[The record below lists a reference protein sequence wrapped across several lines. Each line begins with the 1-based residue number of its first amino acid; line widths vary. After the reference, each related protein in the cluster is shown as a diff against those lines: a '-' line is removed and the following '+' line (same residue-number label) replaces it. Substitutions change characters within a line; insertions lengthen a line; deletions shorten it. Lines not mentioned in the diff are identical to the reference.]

1 MISPRET
8 QPYLQS
14 AAGLVC
20 KALMNDYKRM
30 VNVCDGKRKANRGPL
45 SEEILPFRFTGS
57 IEGE

>member
-20 KALMNDYKRM
+20 KALIIDAKRM

-45 SEEILPFRFTGS
+45 GEEILPFRYSGS
-57 IEGE
+57 RERE